1 MPLNP
6 LSNLKLSLPE
16 IEGSE
21 NPGKSLSRD
30 LSSVVS
36 NIDYYNPV
44 PLLAPPTP
52 NIIPDDV
59 DINQNLV
66 GNESTGPN
74 PGAKDVQGGTMD
86 FVSATNSAMGQADV
100 WAKDKY
106 KYGRTYSYGAG
117 YKNMNFDRYYE
128 HPKFKDL
135 GFSPYRDNESA
146 YNEKAT
152 WTDDF
157 RRMGTSWSKLVM
169 TGAGSTLFLVDD
181 DEAAEAM
188 EKNMAIGS
196 SSKKGAG
203 AWLTNFGL
211 NSAYTLGILG
221 EVALESL
228 ALGALEYFS
237 GGIATPAVAVGVAD
251 VSYKLGKLGQGLHG
265 TYNAIKA
272 LRSVD
277 TAKEFYNIAKMGAHA
292 KDFAKWLN
300 PLQNSAEFTSNIIKN
315 TNSFDK
321 LSKLQKTTKG
331 FGAFFNDMRQI
342 SLAIEEGGME
352 AATGASKNH
361 QKRIDTFYEKN
372 GYMPEGADAQKIYD
386 ETKSLRS
393 SIQLANNG
401 VIFYSNRLVIGK
413 LLKGFPSAS
422 IIAKT
427 IGEKSTRTLEKELA
441 ADVLTKG
448 ALKFGENTFGKKLTK
463 TLISSQYVPWSRV
476 YMTGNISEALQENA
490 QDVIQKGVSA
500 YYDRIDKSPVQAGF
514 WMGVNEIV
522 NASGKQFSAEGLD
535 TFASG
540 FFMGAVAG
548 GVQGGVMSI
557 GKGVSGLRSGNK
569 NKFEQAK
576 IQAEEYE
583 NQVLN
588 TVNNIAKSAMDIGQ
602 SNSEKA
608 AIVKLYSDEMDK
620 AEDAGSQLDFQNAK
634 EELASEQFYFLAKGG
649 KIKLFTDHMDDM
661 LQVEDKDL
669 ANAYKEPIE
678 EIKNVREKLS
688 NLKDRANNFKQSYE
702 KAQEIFKNPND
713 PYLFNE
719 EKQPEIYNE
728 VLSKYRAHEAA
739 VKDIL
744 MHTESSKRITK
755 RLLTMANEFN
765 TTSNWLQVRQ
775 GISIISNAGAKDI
788 MSLVDSKQMDLEQ
801 ETLIKEISLLKEGTP
816 QDKKKAVLLQ
826 KKLDSQVKW
835 RNQIN
840 AYTEELSFDPKNV
853 TKEVA
858 ERRLFDKRLNKG
870 AVIKEKNSTDAL
882 TVVSSTT
889 NTITVKDKTGKEKTI
904 PKSNIVEITKES
916 TIPIKNTDVI
926 LNDYLEDLHSIFN
939 EYATII
945 AEEQGGT
952 VNNMELNETF
962 IKIKDFNL
970 LERKSKFL
978 TNSINIL
985 TDPTYFNTYVK
996 IQQSVQAN
1004 RIKNELENIREALKI
1019 FMGFKK
1025 PNDFLNKLYDIGLFI
1040 FTDTKNLELFKTD
1053 PKSVTY
1059 YSVPNKTVIDPV
1071 VTKPTDQKMQEIQ
1084 KIHDEFFPKPTV
1096 VTPVVVPAQ
1105 PTKVPVTT
1113 PVVPVAPVAPVT
1125 AAVSTKEPI
1134 TSVTPI
1140 KDLAKQKILVNDL
1153 VKAYKEESQT
1163 GVLAGKPVLHGVT
1176 DTNAKILEVDE
1187 NDQLINKDF
1196 EKFLT
1201 LTTASVIFNKF
1212 NTIQGRVPTVPP
1224 VAEEVIPVEKPVVEP
1239 VVELVIEP
1247 ITAGT
1252 MTQTTP
1258 YDTTAGPVL
1267 TTSTPTTDTKTDI
1280 NLIST
1285 PVSKIVEELSKL
1297 NTLNEKLDWLKNNN
1311 LLSSININGKEYNTI
1326 DYSDR
1331 IMVLMKIG
1339 KYNIPFYIST
1349 GQAGKKT
1356 VKAGNWYAVFG
1367 IGVEKGWINKGNEK
1381 QINNNY
1387 GFPVFEKL
1395 SKILNEGLG
1404 VIQSREDNGNGKLKE
1419 GIGFLS
1425 DSKQDLEAFNNNMNL
1440 PTKPAGKNTDTK
1452 DFYDH
1457 VNSTLSLLNNEL
1469 KKLSAV
1475 STSTKPSISVSADT
1489 IADIETKIQNL
1500 FSYTQRGQISLA
1512 GEQYDLINAVRK
1524 NPTNENVKKF
1534 LELYKNEIG
1543 KYEQSIVDEV
1553 NTELAALETP
1563 TQETQ
1568 DKVGGSG
1575 VVDNSALKDVKST
1588 AKAIEELLDKGSIS
1602 LPNVEMNVGDN
1613 AALKYAEAYHKAKAD
1628 GSNPELVKAVESLLS
1643 KEQPKAES
1651 VGVVPVFHHTKVDAK
1666 DFDFG
1671 NFQRGKNQVS
1681 QFGDG
1686 LAVSTDTTPFL
1697 ENRYGKPIKGEV
1709 KNSDFIEIDTNKTE
1723 KEIYE
1728 ELKAKG
1734 YKFNKPDRGSYIGN
1748 DPAKEYD
1755 GTEKANEQPA
1765 IISLFNDFQKS
1776 NPEVKGVKVVNHI
1789 IGNEKLSPFYVI
1801 YDNKSFYGEGSLKS
1815 KAVEQSLKET
1825 TKAESVGVNKSI
1837 NWQDLANNVPAIK
1850 SQNIQSQEKLDEYI
1864 DLLKKAIIDLSKD
1877 KSNKVFVDEK
1887 QKILYDITNYIK
1899 NNSKVTTLEKTK
1911 TDGFNIAIPEF
1922 MTPKEFYA
1930 IKTFADVQKWQDKFN
1945 DLLNNPV
1952 TAKKYNLTSQY
1963 VDNKINEFKLLIAER
1978 VVFEDLT
1985 EGVVIL
1991 DMNNEQKIVTKK
2003 NDNQVIITNLDESG
2017 APVLETSTPITKAEI
2032 KQKIKYIYR
2041 QGMEDIDLSIKL
2053 TEEQIVISNEN
2064 VKNAIDMSIKEKTD
2078 NAVNLA
2084 KKLTLEERRKK
2095 LKDGLGC

>member
-152 WTDDF
+152 WADDF
-157 RRMGTSWSKLVM
+157 RRMGSSWSKLVM

-237 GGIATPAVAVGVAD
+237 GGTATPAVAVGVAD
-251 VSYKLGKLGQGLHG
+251 VTYKLGKLGQGLHG

-300 PLQNSAEFTSNIIKN
+300 PLQNSAEFTANIIKN

-321 LSKLQKTTKG
+321 LNKLQKTTKG

-634 EELASEQFYFLAKGG
+634 EELASEQFYSLAKGG

-661 LQVEDKDL
+661 LQLEDKDL
-669 ANAYKEPIE
+669 ANAYKKPIE
-678 EIKNVREKLS
+678 EIKNVREKLL

-952 VNNMELNETF
+952 VNTMELNETF

-1059 YSVPNKTVIDPV
+1059 YSVPDKTVIDPV

-1113 PVVPVAPVAPVT
+1113 PVVPVAPVTV
-1125 AAVSTKEPI
+1125 AVSTKEPI

-1140 KDLAKQKILVNDL
+1140 KDLAKQKILVTEL

-1201 LTTASVIFNKF
+1201 LTTASVIFKKF
-1212 NTIQGRVPTVPP
+1212 NTSQGRVSIVPL
-1224 VAEEVIPVEKPVVEP
+1224 VAENVIPVEKPVV
-1239 VVELVIEP
+1239 EP

-1258 YDTTAGPVL
+1258 YGTTAGPEL
-1267 TTSTPTTDTKTDI
+1267 TTSTSTTDVEADIERRRQEELTTIKVGDKIDVISSSNSYDGTYEIVEVTDTKYKLIGIKDGSGSLGGI
-1280 NLIST
+1280 KGRNLIIGIKTAS
-1285 PVSKIVEELSKL
+1285 EKL
-1297 NTLNEKLDWLKNNN
+1297 NRKDGIKDTKWKKSNRSE
-1311 LLSSININGKEYNTI
+1311 INA
-1326 DYSDR
+1326 
-1331 IMVLMKIG
+1331 
-1339 KYNIPFYIST
+1339 KY
-1349 GQAGKKT
+1349 
-1356 VKAGNWYAVFG
+1356 
-1367 IGVEKGWINKGNEK
+1367 
-1381 QINNNY
+1381 
-1387 GFPVFEKL
+1387 
-1395 SKILNEGLG
+1395 
-1404 VIQSREDNGNGKLKE
+1404 
-1419 GIGFLS
+1419 
-1425 DSKQDLEAFNNNMNL
+1425 DLEL
-1440 PTKPAGKNTDTK
+1440 D
-1452 DFYDH
+1452 D
-1457 VNSTLSLLNNEL
+1457 L
-1469 KKLSAV
+1469 KAKVEGSGVDA
-1475 STSTKPSISVSADT
+1475 K
-1489 IADIETKIQNL
+1489 ADIEKLGKQIQKLPFNTINKLGNLLNTKGAFKEIEDV
-1500 FSYTQRGQISLA
+1500 A
-1512 GEQYDLINAVRK
+1512 NAVAYSYYTDK
-1524 NPTNENVKKF
+1524 NSDFIKA
-1534 LELYKNEIG
+1534 
-1543 KYEQSIVDEV
+1543 VDA
-1553 NTELAALETP
+1553 ELAALET
-1563 TQETQ
+1563 T
-1568 DKVGGSG
+1568 
-1575 VVDNSALKDVKST
+1575 
-1588 AKAIEELLDKGSIS
+1588 
-1602 LPNVEMNVGDN
+1602 
-1613 AALKYAEAYHKAKAD
+1613 
-1628 GSNPELVKAVESLLS
+1628 
-1643 KEQPKAES
+1643 KAES

-1723 KEIYE
+1723 KEIYV

-1887 QKILYDITNYIK
+1887 QKILDDITNYIK

>member
-157 RRMGTSWSKLVM
+157 RRMGSSWSKLVM

-228 ALGALEYFS
+228 ALGALEFYS
-237 GGIATPAVAVGVAD
+237 VGTATPVVAIGAAD
-251 VSYKLGKLGQGLHG
+251 VAYKLGKLGQGFHG
-265 TYNAIKA
+265 LYNAIKA

-300 PLQNSAEFTSNIIKN
+300 PLQNSAEFTANIIKN

-321 LSKLQKTTKG
+321 LNKLQKTTKG

-427 IGEKSTRTLEKELA
+427 IGEESTRTLEKVLA

-448 ALKFGENTFGKKLTK
+448 ALKFGENTFGKKAAK
-463 TLISSQYVPWSRV
+463 FLISSQYVPWSRV
-476 YMTGNISEALQENA
+476 YITGNISEALQENA

-548 GVQGGVMSI
+548 GVQSGVMSI

-569 NKFEQAK
+569 TKFEQAK
-576 IQAEEYE
+576 IQAEENE

-634 EELASEQFYFLAKGG
+634 EELASEQFYSLAKGG

-661 LQVEDKDL
+661 LQLEDKDL
-669 ANAYKEPIE
+669 ANAYKKPIE

-952 VNNMELNETF
+952 VNTMELNETF

-1040 FTDTKNLELFKTD
+1040 FTDTKNLELFKCLE
-1053 PKSVTY
+1053 KSETLFLSNAQNY
-1059 YSVPNKTVIDPV
+1059 IPIYNK
-1071 VTKPTDQKMQEIQ
+1071 
-1084 KIHDEFFPKPTV
+1084 FFTLNDSNYNSINLNNKWYI
-1096 VTPVVVPAQ
+1096 
-1105 PTKVPVTT
+1105 
-1113 PVVPVAPVAPVT
+1113 
-1125 AAVSTKEPI
+1125 SN
-1134 TSVTPI
+1134 
-1140 KDLAKQKILVNDL
+1140 VND
-1153 VKAYKEESQT
+1153 
-1163 GVLAGKPVLHGVT
+1163 
-1176 DTNAKILEVDE
+1176 
-1187 NDQLINKDF
+1187 
-1196 EKFLT
+1196 
-1201 LTTASVIFNKF
+1201 
-1212 NTIQGRVPTVPP
+1212 
-1224 VAEEVIPVEKPVVEP
+1224 
-1239 VVELVIEP
+1239 
-1247 ITAGT
+1247 
-1252 MTQTTP
+1252 
-1258 YDTTAGPVL
+1258 
-1267 TTSTPTTDTKTDI
+1267 
-1280 NLIST
+1280 
-1285 PVSKIVEELSKL
+1285 
-1297 NTLNEKLDWLKNNN
+1297 
-1311 LLSSININGKEYNTI
+1311 
-1326 DYSDR
+1326 
-1331 IMVLMKIG
+1331 
-1339 KYNIPFYIST
+1339 
-1349 GQAGKKT
+1349 
-1356 VKAGNWYAVFG
+1356 
-1367 IGVEKGWINKGNEK
+1367 
-1381 QINNNY
+1381 
-1387 GFPVFEKL
+1387 
-1395 SKILNEGLG
+1395 
-1404 VIQSREDNGNGKLKE
+1404 
-1419 GIGFLS
+1419 
-1425 DSKQDLEAFNNNMNL
+1425 
-1440 PTKPAGKNTDTK
+1440 
-1452 DFYDH
+1452 
-1457 VNSTLSLLNNEL
+1457 
-1469 KKLSAV
+1469 
-1475 STSTKPSISVSADT
+1475 
-1489 IADIETKIQNL
+1489 
-1500 FSYTQRGQISLA
+1500 
-1512 GEQYDLINAVRK
+1512 
-1524 NPTNENVKKF
+1524 
-1534 LELYKNEIG
+1534 
-1543 KYEQSIVDEV
+1543 
-1553 NTELAALETP
+1553 
-1563 TQETQ
+1563 
-1568 DKVGGSG
+1568 
-1575 VVDNSALKDVKST
+1575 
-1588 AKAIEELLDKGSIS
+1588 
-1602 LPNVEMNVGDN
+1602 
-1613 AALKYAEAYHKAKAD
+1613 
-1628 GSNPELVKAVESLLS
+1628 
-1643 KEQPKAES
+1643 
-1651 VGVVPVFHHTKVDAK
+1651 
-1666 DFDFG
+1666 
-1671 NFQRGKNQVS
+1671 
-1681 QFGDG
+1681 
-1686 LAVSTDTTPFL
+1686 
-1697 ENRYGKPIKGEV
+1697 
-1709 KNSDFIEIDTNKTE
+1709 
-1723 KEIYE
+1723 
-1728 ELKAKG
+1728 
-1734 YKFNKPDRGSYIGN
+1734 
-1748 DPAKEYD
+1748 
-1755 GTEKANEQPA
+1755 
-1765 IISLFNDFQKS
+1765 
-1776 NPEVKGVKVVNHI
+1776 
-1789 IGNEKLSPFYVI
+1789 
-1801 YDNKSFYGEGSLKS
+1801 
-1815 KAVEQSLKET
+1815 
-1825 TKAESVGVNKSI
+1825 
-1837 NWQDLANNVPAIK
+1837 
-1850 SQNIQSQEKLDEYI
+1850 
-1864 DLLKKAIIDLSKD
+1864 
-1877 KSNKVFVDEK
+1877 
-1887 QKILYDITNYIK
+1887 
-1899 NNSKVTTLEKTK
+1899 
-1911 TDGFNIAIPEF
+1911 
-1922 MTPKEFYA
+1922 
-1930 IKTFADVQKWQDKFN
+1930 
-1945 DLLNNPV
+1945 
-1952 TAKKYNLTSQY
+1952 
-1963 VDNKINEFKLLIAER
+1963 
-1978 VVFEDLT
+1978 
-1985 EGVVIL
+1985 
-1991 DMNNEQKIVTKK
+1991 
-2003 NDNQVIITNLDESG
+2003 
-2017 APVLETSTPITKAEI
+2017 
-2032 KQKIKYIYR
+2032 
-2041 QGMEDIDLSIKL
+2041 
-2053 TEEQIVISNEN
+2053 
-2064 VKNAIDMSIKEKTD
+2064 
-2078 NAVNLA
+2078 
-2084 KKLTLEERRKK
+2084 
-2095 LKDGLGC
+2095 

>member
-157 RRMGTSWSKLVM
+157 RRMGSSWSKLVM

-300 PLQNSAEFTSNIIKN
+300 PLQNSSEFMANIIKN

-331 FGAFFNDMRQI
+331 FGAFFNDIRQI
-342 SLAIEEGGME
+342 SLAVEEGGME

-401 VIFYSNRLVIGK
+401 VIYYSNRLVIGK

-476 YMTGNISEALQENA
+476 YMTGNITEALQENA

-548 GVQGGVMSI
+548 SVQGGVMSI

-661 LQVEDKDL
+661 LQLEDKDL
-669 ANAYKEPIE
+669 ANAYKKPIE

-702 KAQEIFKNPND
+702 KAQEVFKNPND

-775 GISIISNAGAKDI
+775 GVSIISNAGAKDI

-801 ETLIKEISLLKEGTP
+801 ETLIKEISLLKEGTS

-870 AVIKEKNSTDAL
+870 AVIKEKNSTDNL

-889 NTITVKDKTGKEKTI
+889 NTVTVKDKTGKEKTI

-1019 FMGFKK
+1019 FMEFKK

-1059 YSVPNKTVIDPV
+1059 YSVPDKTVIDPV

-1105 PTKVPVTT
+1105 PTKVPVKT
-1113 PVVPVAPVAPVT
+1113 PVAPVALVT

-1134 TSVTPI
+1134 TSITPI
-1140 KDLAKQKILVNDL
+1140 KDLAKQKILVTEL

-1212 NTIQGRVPTVPP
+1212 NTSQGRVPTVPL
-1224 VAEEVIPVEKPVVEP
+1224 VAEEVIPVEKPVEKP
-1239 VVELVIEP
+1239 VVEP

-1267 TTSTPTTDTKTDI
+1267 TTSTPTTDTKADI
-1280 NLIST
+1280 ERK
-1285 PVSKIVEELSKL
+1285 VDEA
-1297 NTLNEKLDWLKNNN
+1297 LNE
-1311 LLSSININGKEYNTI
+1311 IKEEFKE
-1326 DYSDR
+1326 D
-1331 IMVLMKIG
+1331 
-1339 KYNIPFYIST
+1339 
-1349 GQAGKKT
+1349 
-1356 VKAGNWYAVFG
+1356 VKR
-1367 IGVEKGWINKGNEK
+1367 
-1381 QINNNY
+1381 
-1387 GFPVFEKL
+1387 VFEKL
-1395 SKILNEGLG
+1395 TDPYKRYSYLKQKATTISKNASIFDKHRDEDIL
-1404 VIQSREDNGNGKLKE
+1404 
-1419 GIGFLS
+1419 
-1425 DSKQDLEAFNNNMNL
+1425 
-1440 PTKPAGKNTDTK
+1440 KNP
-1452 DFYDH
+1452 
-1457 VNSTLSLLNNEL
+1457 NSTLEEKVVAKFSLIRGGLSSPMSIFNSNKEEIIS
-1469 KKLSAV
+1469 KQKFQGNSQDVKLL
-1475 STSTKPSISVSADT
+1475 
-1489 IADIETKIQNL
+1489 Q
-1500 FSYTQRGQISLA
+1500 
-1512 GEQYDLINAVRK
+1512 
-1524 NPTNENVKKF
+1524 
-1534 LELYKNEIG
+1534 ELY
-1543 KYEQSIVDEV
+1543 SA
-1553 NTELAALETP
+1553 ELAAL
-1563 TQETQ
+1563 
-1568 DKVGGSG
+1568 
-1575 VVDNSALKDVKST
+1575 
-1588 AKAIEELLDKGSIS
+1588 
-1602 LPNVEMNVGDN
+1602 
-1613 AALKYAEAYHKAKAD
+1613 
-1628 GSNPELVKAVESLLS
+1628 
-1643 KEQPKAES
+1643 
-1651 VGVVPVFHHTKVDAK
+1651 
-1666 DFDFG
+1666 
-1671 NFQRGKNQVS
+1671 
-1681 QFGDG
+1681 
-1686 LAVSTDTTPFL
+1686 
-1697 ENRYGKPIKGEV
+1697 
-1709 KNSDFIEIDTNKTE
+1709 
-1723 KEIYE
+1723 
-1728 ELKAKG
+1728 
-1734 YKFNKPDRGSYIGN
+1734 
-1748 DPAKEYD
+1748 
-1755 GTEKANEQPA
+1755 
-1765 IISLFNDFQKS
+1765 
-1776 NPEVKGVKVVNHI
+1776 
-1789 IGNEKLSPFYVI
+1789 
-1801 YDNKSFYGEGSLKS
+1801 
-1815 KAVEQSLKET
+1815 ET
-1825 TKAESVGVNKSI
+1825 TKAESVGVEENVDEAKINIEREEKRNKKIKTI
-1837 NWQDLANNVPAIK
+1837 NKEIK
-1850 SQNIQSQEKLDEYI
+1850 EIEKEINELEELQNEPPIEKPIQEPVVEPVIEPVVEEQSASDKKLDEVIEETITKKDIREISKEEGIKEEEVTAKVKDAVKKSI
-1864 DLLKKAIIDLSKD
+1864 DDISYLDKLGTSLRKVVDKILKLFLVTGLLISINATTALRSYAPNVSQSEIVMVSNKTSALKVNNEIKVDKSYDKLTQTGKIAYLSEIKNKKAFMIVDKPTATAYVYNEKGVLIKDFVVLLGKDIGDAINKADPESHIAVDAYTTPGRYILSTNIAASDEVTYRGKMLAMEDSDTPDLNLSLNLALHIVYPGELVKRTKAINSPTIKD
-1877 KSNKVFVDEK
+1877 NRQSWGCVNISEENYDKYITPNVGKGSVLIVTEEDNLSAVDLKLVSDLEKANTAPTASNTGDTTGATEANLGLLGLALLLRKK
-1887 QKILYDITNYIK
+1887 K
-1899 NNSKVTTLEKTK
+1899 NNNENIDNELKDNLKLLYQRLDDLKQQIITINTEYNKEIASSKSVV
-1911 TDGFNIAIPEF
+1911 AIPEF

>member
-21 NPGKSLSRD
+21 NPGKSLSKD

-52 NIIPDDV
+52 NIIPNDV

-66 GNESTGPN
+66 GNENTGPN

-135 GFSPYRDNESA
+135 GFSPYRDNEAA

-237 GGIATPAVAVGVAD
+237 GGIATPVVAAGAAD

-272 LRSVD
+272 LKSVD

-300 PLQNSAEFTSNIIKN
+300 PLENSAEFMSNIIKN

-342 SLAIEEGGME
+342 SLAVEEGGME

-427 IGEKSTRTLEKELA
+427 IGEESTRTLEKELA

-448 ALKFGENTFGKKLTK
+448 ALKFGENTFGKKAAK
-463 TLISSQYVPWSRV
+463 FLISSEYVPWSRV

-540 FFMGAVAG
+540 FFMGSIAG
-548 GVQGGVMSI
+548 SVQGGVMSI

-569 NKFEQAK
+569 TKFEQAK
-576 IQAEEYE
+576 VQAEEYE

-620 AEDAGSQLDFQNAK
+620 AENAGSQLDFQNAK

-649 KIKLFTDHMDDM
+649 KIKLFTDHMDEM

-669 ANAYKEPIE
+669 ANAYKKPIE

-788 MSLVDSKQMDLEQ
+788 MSLVDSKQMDSEQ
-801 ETLIKEISLLKEGTP
+801 EALITEISLLKEGTP

-835 RNQIN
+835 TNQIN

-870 AVIKEKNSTDAL
+870 AVIKEKNSTDDL
-882 TVVSSTT
+882 TVISSTT

-1019 FMGFKK
+1019 FMEFKK

-1059 YSVPNKTVIDPV
+1059 YSVPDKTVIDPV
-1071 VTKPTDQKMQEIQ
+1071 ATKPTDKKIIEIQ
-1084 KIHDEFFPKPTV
+1084 KIHDEFFPKQTV
-1096 VTPVVVPAQ
+1096 VKPVVVPAQ
-1105 PTKVPVTT
+1105 PAKPLVTT
-1113 PVVPVAPVAPVT
+1113 PVVSVTPITPVT
-1125 AAVSTKEPI
+1125 AAVSNKEPI
-1134 TSVTPI
+1134 TSLTPI
-1140 KDLAKQKILVNDL
+1140 KDLAKQKILVTDL

-1201 LTTASVIFNKF
+1201 LTTASVIFTKF
-1212 NTIQGRVPTVPP
+1212 NKVQGRVPIVPP
-1224 VAEEVIPVEKPVVEP
+1224 VIEKVVPVEKPVVEP
-1239 VVELVIEP
+1239 VVEP

-1258 YDTTAGPVL
+1258 YGTTAGPVL
-1267 TTSTPTTDTKTDI
+1267 TTSTPTTDVKADIERRRQVALNSIREQIFNNGSRWATDI
-1280 NLIST
+1280 EKGGFTSRGT
-1285 PVSKIVEELSKL
+1285 PLMEGHSEGTKKELEDWINAKYDA
-1297 NTLNEKLDWLKNNN
+1297 ELDALKN
-1311 LLSSININGKEYNTI
+1311 KVVV
-1326 DYSDR
+1326 SD
-1331 IMVLMKIG
+1331 V
-1339 KYNIPFYIST
+1339 
-1349 GQAGKKT
+1349 
-1356 VKAGNWYAVFG
+1356 
-1367 IGVEKGWINKGNEK
+1367 
-1381 QINNNY
+1381 
-1387 GFPVFEKL
+1387 
-1395 SKILNEGLG
+1395 
-1404 VIQSREDNGNGKLKE
+1404 
-1419 GIGFLS
+1419 
-1425 DSKQDLEAFNNNMNL
+1425 
-1440 PTKPAGKNTDTK
+1440 DTK
-1452 DFYDH
+1452 
-1457 VNSTLSLLNNEL
+1457 
-1469 KKLSAV
+1469 
-1475 STSTKPSISVSADT
+1475 
-1489 IADIETKIQNL
+1489 ADIETKIQNL
-1500 FSYTQRGQISLA
+1500 FSYTERGQISLT
-1512 GEQYDLINAVRK
+1512 GEEYDLINAVRK

-1534 LELYKNEIG
+1534 LEFYKNEIG

-1553 NTELAALETP
+1553 NTELTVLETP
-1563 TQETQ
+1563 KT
-1568 DKVGGSG
+1568 
-1575 VVDNSALKDVKST
+1575 
-1588 AKAIEELLDKGSIS
+1588 
-1602 LPNVEMNVGDN
+1602 
-1613 AALKYAEAYHKAKAD
+1613 
-1628 GSNPELVKAVESLLS
+1628 
-1643 KEQPKAES
+1643 ES
-1651 VGVVPVFHHTKVDAK
+1651 VGVE
-1666 DFDFG
+1666 
-1671 NFQRGKNQVS
+1671 KN
-1681 QFGDG
+1681 
-1686 LAVSTDTTPFL
+1686 
-1697 ENRYGKPIKGEV
+1697 
-1709 KNSDFIEIDTNKTE
+1709 
-1723 KEIYE
+1723 
-1728 ELKAKG
+1728 
-1734 YKFNKPDRGSYIGN
+1734 
-1748 DPAKEYD
+1748 
-1755 GTEKANEQPA
+1755 
-1765 IISLFNDFQKS
+1765 
-1776 NPEVKGVKVVNHI
+1776 
-1789 IGNEKLSPFYVI
+1789 
-1801 YDNKSFYGEGSLKS
+1801 
-1815 KAVEQSLKET
+1815 
-1825 TKAESVGVNKSI
+1825 
-1837 NWQDLANNVPAIK
+1837 
-1850 SQNIQSQEKLDEYI
+1850 
-1864 DLLKKAIIDLSKD
+1864 
-1877 KSNKVFVDEK
+1877 VDEAK
-1887 QKILYDITNYIK
+1887 
-1899 NNSKVTTLEKTK
+1899 SVV
-1911 TDGFNIAIPEF
+1911 AIPEF
-1922 MTPKEFYA
+1922 MTSKEFYA

-1952 TAKKYNLTSQY
+1952 TAKKYNLTAQY

-1985 EGVVIL
+1985 EGVVIS

-2017 APVLETSTPITKAEI
+2017 APLLETSTPITKAEI

>member
-152 WTDDF
+152 WADDF
-157 RRMGTSWSKLVM
+157 RRMGSSWSKLVM

-237 GGIATPAVAVGVAD
+237 GGTATPAVAVGVAD
-251 VSYKLGKLGQGLHG
+251 VTYKLGKLGQGLHG

-300 PLQNSAEFTSNIIKN
+300 PLQNSAEFTANIIKN

-321 LSKLQKTTKG
+321 LNKLQKTTKG

-514 WMGVNEIV
+514 WMGINEIV

-634 EELASEQFYFLAKGG
+634 EELASEQFYSLAKGG

-661 LQVEDKDL
+661 LQLEDKDL
-669 ANAYKEPIE
+669 ANAYKKPIE
-678 EIKNVREKLS
+678 EIKNVREKLL

-952 VNNMELNETF
+952 VNTMELNETF

-1113 PVVPVAPVAPVT
+1113 PVLPVAPVAPVT

-1140 KDLAKQKILVNDL
+1140 KDLAKQKILVTEL

-1212 NTIQGRVPTVPP
+1212 NTSQGRVSTVPP
-1224 VAEEVIPVEKPVVEP
+1224 VAEEVIPVEKPVVEQ
-1239 VVELVIEP
+1239 

-1258 YDTTAGPVL
+1258 YGTTAGPEL
-1267 TTSTPTTDTKTDI
+1267 TTSTSTTDAK
-1280 NLIST
+1280 
-1285 PVSKIVEELSKL
+1285 
-1297 NTLNEKLDWLKNNN
+1297 
-1311 LLSSININGKEYNTI
+1311 
-1326 DYSDR
+1326 
-1331 IMVLMKIG
+1331 
-1339 KYNIPFYIST
+1339 
-1349 GQAGKKT
+1349 
-1356 VKAGNWYAVFG
+1356 
-1367 IGVEKGWINKGNEK
+1367 
-1381 QINNNY
+1381 
-1387 GFPVFEKL
+1387 
-1395 SKILNEGLG
+1395 
-1404 VIQSREDNGNGKLKE
+1404 
-1419 GIGFLS
+1419 
-1425 DSKQDLEAFNNNMNL
+1425 
-1440 PTKPAGKNTDTK
+1440 
-1452 DFYDH
+1452 
-1457 VNSTLSLLNNEL
+1457 
-1469 KKLSAV
+1469 
-1475 STSTKPSISVSADT
+1475 
-1489 IADIETKIQNL
+1489 ADIEKLGKQIQKLPFNTINKLGNLLNTKGAFKEIEDV
-1500 FSYTQRGQISLA
+1500 A
-1512 GEQYDLINAVRK
+1512 NAV
-1524 NPTNENVKKF
+1524 
-1534 LELYKNEIG
+1534 
-1543 KYEQSIVDEV
+1543 
-1553 NTELAALETP
+1553 
-1563 TQETQ
+1563 
-1568 DKVGGSG
+1568 
-1575 VVDNSALKDVKST
+1575 
-1588 AKAIEELLDKGSIS
+1588 
-1602 LPNVEMNVGDN
+1602 
-1613 AALKYAEAYHKAKAD
+1613 AY
-1628 GSNPELVKAVESLLS
+1628 SY
-1643 KEQPKAES
+1643 
-1651 VGVVPVFHHTKVDAK
+1651 HTD
-1666 DFDFG
+1666 
-1671 NFQRGKNQVS
+1671 
-1681 QFGDG
+1681 
-1686 LAVSTDTTPFL
+1686 
-1697 ENRYGKPIKGEV
+1697 
-1709 KNSDFIEIDTNKTE
+1709 KNSDFI
-1723 KEIYE
+1723 
-1728 ELKAKG
+1728 
-1734 YKFNKPDRGSYIGN
+1734 
-1748 DPAKEYD
+1748 
-1755 GTEKANEQPA
+1755 
-1765 IISLFNDFQKS
+1765 
-1776 NPEVKGVKVVNHI
+1776 
-1789 IGNEKLSPFYVI
+1789 
-1801 YDNKSFYGEGSLKS
+1801 
-1815 KAVEQSLKET
+1815 KAVDAELAALET

-1887 QKILYDITNYIK
+1887 QKILDDITNYIK

-2064 VKNAIDMSIKEKTD
+2064 LQNTISNITEEKTT
-2078 NAVNLA
+2078 AIFEKSKTLTKEEIIEKF
-2084 KKLTLEERRKK
+2084 KK
-2095 LKDGLGC
+2095 GLGC